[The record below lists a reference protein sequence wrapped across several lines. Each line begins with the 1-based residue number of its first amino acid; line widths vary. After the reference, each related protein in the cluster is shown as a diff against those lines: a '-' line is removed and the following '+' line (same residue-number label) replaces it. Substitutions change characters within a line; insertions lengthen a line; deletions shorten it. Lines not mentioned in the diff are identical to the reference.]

1 MFHFSR
7 RTLWLIIFV
16 TIPLIVVLN
25 LVGQEE
31 GAVSEV
37 VEPQSWSLDDLAVE
51 TDEPVPGRTVWT
63 VDLDQARQLRLTI
76 TQGLIPTEQLDIAI
90 DAAID
95 TSRQGG
101 EFQVTVVNP
110 ADTAALEASVD
121 FLQNWLPNGDD
132 RAVVLSGDLNDDRI
146 ALAGR
151 LLGPLS
157 GEGMANQVAPQ
168 PSLGRLSSPPM
179 GTNEQL
185 AFLLWV
191 GVLQQRL
198 SGYDP
203 QVRWDHRAETSQVLI
218 NQTLSTE
225 LFQPVTDEELEP
237 VRAAYTASAEQ
248 RSRSA
253 EQIHRYLVTSAVYDL
268 PTDFLVSQQQRL
280 SVITLDDVNAARANS
295 RPSPGIP
302 IVD

>member
-16 TIPLIVVLN
+16 TIPLIVVFN

-31 GAVSEV
+31 GVVSEV
-37 VEPQSWSLDDLAVE
+37 VEPQAWFLDDLAVE
-51 TDEPVPGRTVWT
+51 TDEQAPGRTLWT

-76 TQGLIPTEQLDIAI
+76 TQDLIPTEQLDIAI
-90 DAAID
+90 EAAIS
-95 TSRQGG
+95 TFRQGG
-101 EFQVTVVNP
+101 QFQVTVVNP

-121 FLQNWLPNGDD
+121 FLQSWLPDGDN
-132 RAVVLSGDLNDDRI
+132 RSVVLSGDLDDDRMDI
-146 ALAGR
+146 ARR
-151 LLGPLS
+151 LLEPLS
-157 GEGMANQVAPQ
+157 GEGVVNQVAPQ
-168 PSLGRLSSPPM
+168 PSLGRLRSPPM

-218 NQTLSTE
+218 NQTLSND
-225 LFQPVTDEELEP
+225 LFQPVTDEELKP

-248 RSRSA
+248 RSRSG

-268 PTDFLVSQQQRL
+268 PSDFLVSQQQRL
-280 SVITLDDVNAARANS
+280 SAITLEDVNAARATS
-295 RPSPGIP
+295 QP
-302 IVD
+302 

>member
-16 TIPLIVVLN
+16 TIPLIVVFN
-25 LVGQEE
+25 RVGQEE
-31 GAVSEV
+31 GVVSEV
-37 VEPQSWSLDDLAVE
+37 VEPQAWSLDDLAVE
-51 TDEPVPGRTVWT
+51 TDEQAPGRTFWS

-76 TQGLIPTEQLDIAI
+76 TQSLIPTEQLDIAI
-90 DAAID
+90 EAAIS

-101 EFQVTVVNP
+101 QFQVTVVNP

-121 FLQNWLPNGDD
+121 FLQGWLPDGDN
-132 RAVVLSGDLNDDRI
+132 RSVVLSGELDDDRM
-146 ALAGR
+146 AVAGR
-151 LLGPLS
+151 LLAPLS
-157 GEGMANQVAPQ
+157 GEGMVNQVAPQ
-168 PSLGRLSSPPM
+168 PSLGRLRSPPM
-179 GTNEQL
+179 GTNAQL

-218 NQTLSTE
+218 NQTLSND

-237 VRAAYTASAEQ
+237 VRAAYTASAGQ
-248 RSRSA
+248 RKRSA

-268 PTDFLVSQQQRL
+268 PADFLVTQRQRL
-280 SVITLDDVNAARANS
+280 SDITLADVNAARANS
-295 RPSPGIP
+295 QP
-302 IVD
+302 